1 MARCRIGYL
10 LALGAAVLFFICFNG
25 YFSFY
30 VLVLALVFPIF
41 SLLVSLPGMLGC
53 TVELALTARAV
64 RRNETA
70 AAQITVA
77 SRSRLPVGRLS
88 VELRWDNAMNGQSGR
103 IRMGLSGASL
113 GAVRRE
119 SLPTGHC
126 GMVRCRAA
134 RVRVCDLLGLFA
146 LRRPLPPAAELAV
159 LPLELPPEPVP
170 ALLGAEKNPVLR
182 PRPGGGPGEDYDLRP
197 YRAGDPLR
205 SVHWKL
211 STKVD
216 SLVVRETLEP
226 RKTIIILS
234 FDHFGTPDELDRIQ
248 DRLDAVSR
256 ALIERERPHAV
267 RWLEEGS
274 GRVRERKV
282 SSLTELRACQWEIFS
297 TPAPE
302 RAGSAP
308 AGGLDGTAGDSLV
321 RRLHITA
328 EDGREGEG
336 DR

>member
-1 MARCRIGYL
+1 MARCRVGYL
-10 LALGAAVLFFICFNG
+10 LALGAAVLFFVCFNG

-30 VLVLALVFPIF
+30 VLVLALVFPLF

-53 TVELALTARAV
+53 AVELGLSARAV

-70 AAQITVA
+70 EAQLTVI
-77 SRSRLPVGRLS
+77 SRSRLPVARLT
-88 VELRWDNAMNGQSGR
+88 VDLRWDNAMNGQSGGAR
-103 IRMGLSGASL
+103 VKLSGASL

-146 LRRPLPPAAELAV
+146 FRRPIPPAAELAV
-159 LPLELPPEPVP
+159 LPLDLPPEPVP
-170 ALLGAEKNPVLR
+170 ALLGAEKNQVMR

-216 SLVVRETLEP
+216 ALVVRETLEP
-226 RKTIIILS
+226 QKAVIVLS
-234 FDHFGTPDELDRIQ
+234 FDHFGTPEDLDLIQ
-248 DRLDAVSR
+248 DRLEAVSR

-267 RWLEEGS
+267 RWLEEGA

-282 SSLTELRACQWEIFS
+282 SSLTDLRACQWEIFS
-297 TPAPE
+297 TPAPADGHTAAA
-302 RAGSAP
+302 RLN
-308 AGGLDGTAGDSLV
+308 GGGGALV
-321 RRLHITA
+321 RSLHITA
-328 EDGREGEG
+328 GDGRGEEGAQ
-336 DR
+336 

>member
-1 MARCRIGYL
+1 MARCRVGYL

-30 VLVLALVFPIF
+30 ILVLTLVFPLF

-53 TVELALTARAV
+53 TVELAVSARAV

-70 AAQITVA
+70 EAQLTVV
-77 SRSRLPVGRLS
+77 SRSRLPVGRLTAD
-88 VELRWDNAMNGQSGR
+88 LGWDNAMNGQSGR
-103 IRMGLSGASL
+103 TRVRLSGASL

-126 GMVRCRAA
+126 GMVRCRA
-134 RVRVCDLLGLFA
+134 

-159 LPLELPPEPVP
+159 LPLDLPPEPVP
-170 ALLGAEKNPVLR
+170 ALLGAEKNQVMR

-226 RKTIIILS
+226 QKAVIVLS
-234 FDHFGTPDELDRIQ
+234 FDHFGTPEELDRIQ

-267 RWLEEGS
+267 RWLEEGA
-274 GRVRERKV
+274 GRVRERKI

-297 TPAPE
+297 TPAP
-302 RAGSAP
+302 
-308 AGGLDGTAGDSLV
+308 AGGHTSAGGRNGNSGGSLV
-321 RRLHITA
+321 RSLHITA
-328 EDGREGEG
+328 EDSGGEEGA
-336 DR
+336 R

>member
-1 MARCRIGYL
+1 MARCRVGYL

-30 VLVLALVFPIF
+30 ILVLTLVFPLF

-53 TVELALTARAV
+53 TVELAVSARAV

-70 AAQITVA
+70 EAQLTVV
-77 SRSRLPVGRLS
+77 SRSRLPVGRLTAD
-88 VELRWDNAMNGQSGR
+88 LGWDNAMNGKSGR
-103 IRMGLSGASL
+103 TRVRLSGASL

-126 GMVRCRAA
+126 GMVRCRVL

-159 LPLELPPEPVP
+159 LPLDLPPEPVP
-170 ALLGAEKNPVLR
+170 ALLGAEKNQVMR

-226 RKTIIILS
+226 QKAVIVLS
-234 FDHFGTPDELDRIQ
+234 FDHFGTPEELDRIQ

-267 RWLEEGS
+267 RWLEEGA
-274 GRVRERKV
+274 GRVRERKI

-297 TPAPE
+297 TPAP
-302 RAGSAP
+302 
-308 AGGLDGTAGDSLV
+308 AGGHTSAGGRNGNSGGSLV
-321 RRLHITA
+321 RSLHITA
-328 EDGREGEG
+328 EDSGGEEGA
-336 DR
+336 R

>member
-1 MARCRIGYL
+1 M
-10 LALGAAVLFFICFNG
+10 
-25 YFSFY
+25 
-30 VLVLALVFPIF
+30 
-41 SLLVSLPGMLGC
+41 
-53 TVELALTARAV
+53 
-64 RRNETA
+64 
-70 AAQITVA
+70 
-77 SRSRLPVGRLS
+77 
-88 VELRWDNAMNGQSGR
+88 
-103 IRMGLSGASL
+103 
-113 GAVRRE
+113 
-119 SLPTGHC
+119 
-126 GMVRCRAA
+126 
-134 RVRVCDLLGLFA
+134 
-146 LRRPLPPAAELAV
+146 
-159 LPLELPPEPVP
+159 
-170 ALLGAEKNPVLR
+170 
-182 PRPGGGPGEDYDLRP
+182 
-197 YRAGDPLR
+197 
-205 SVHWKL
+205 HWKL

-274 GRVRERKV
+274 GRVREEKV
-282 SSLTELRACQWEIFS
+282 SSLTELRTCQWEIFS

-302 RAGSAP
+302 RAGGAP

>member
-1 MARCRIGYL
+1 MARCRVGYL

-30 VLVLALVFPIF
+30 VLVLALVFPLF

-53 TVELALTARAV
+53 AVELAVSARAV

-70 AAQITVA
+70 AAQLTVV
-77 SRSRLPVGRLS
+77 SRSRLPVGRLT
-88 VELRWDNAMNGQSGR
+88 VDLKWDNAMNGQSGGTR
-103 IRMGLSGASL
+103 VKLSGASL

-119 SLPTGHC
+119 NLPTEHC

-146 LRRPLPPAAELAV
+146 FRRPLPPAAELAV
-159 LPLELPPEPVP
+159 LPLDLPPEPVP
-170 ALLGAEKNPVLR
+170 LLLGGEKKQVMR

-226 RKTIIILS
+226 QKAVIVLS
-234 FDHFGTPDELDRIQ
+234 FDHFGTAEDLDLIQ

-256 ALIERERPHAV
+256 ALIERERPHSV
-267 RWLEEGS
+267 RWLEES
-274 GRVRERKV
+274 GHIRERKV

-297 TPAPE
+297 TPAP
-302 RAGSAP
+302 ADGHTSA
-308 AGGLDGTAGDSLV
+308 ARLDGNGDNSLV
-321 RRLHITA
+321 RSLHITA
-328 EDGREGEG
+328 KDSRREEG
-336 DR
+336 AG

>member
-1 MARCRIGYL
+1 MARCRVGYL

-30 VLVLALVFPIF
+30 VLVLALVFPLF

-53 TVELALTARAV
+53 AVELAVSARAV

-70 AAQITVA
+70 AAQLTVI
-77 SRSRLPVGRLS
+77 SRSRLPVGRLT
-88 VELRWDNAMNGQSGR
+88 VDLKWDNAMNGQSGGTR
-103 IRMGLSGASL
+103 VKLSGASL

-119 SLPTGHC
+119 NLPTEHC

-146 LRRPLPPAAELAV
+146 FRRPLPPAAELSV
-159 LPLELPPEPVP
+159 LPLDLPPEPVP
-170 ALLGAEKNPVLR
+170 LLLGGEKKQVMR

-226 RKTIIILS
+226 QKAVIVLS
-234 FDHFGTPDELDRIQ
+234 FDHFGTLEDLDLIQ

-267 RWLEEGS
+267 RWLEES
-274 GRVRERKV
+274 GHIRERKV

-297 TPAPE
+297 TPAP
-302 RAGSAP
+302 ADGHTSA
-308 AGGLDGTAGDSLV
+308 ARLDGNGDNSLV
-321 RRLHITA
+321 RSLHITA
-328 EDGREGEG
+328 KDSRREEG
-336 DR
+336 AG